1 MPLPIVGILAGI
13 GQLWTAWLDSKK
25 AKYEAE
31 KNFQLSL
38 AEAEAT
44 WDLVA
49 LRQAQFS
56 WKDEL
61 ITLIVFGPLML
72 AWIPEYRSGIMEWV
86 EFVSALPVW
95 YQMLIFGIT
104 AASFGLRWF
113 FKQQNFKVGGNH
125 GSNSS

>member
-1 MPLPIVGILAGI
+1 MAVWIPALISGI
-13 GQLWTAWLDSKK
+13 GQVFTSWLETKK
-25 AKYEAE
+25 AKHQAE
-31 KNFQLSL
+31 IKFQ
-38 AEAEAT
+38 EKMGEIEAT

-72 AWIPEYRSGIMEWV
+72 AWIPDYRAGIMEWV
-86 EFVSALPVW
+86 GFVEALPLW
-95 YQMLIFGIT
+95 YQILIFGIT

-113 FKQQNFKVGGNH
+113 FKQQNFKVGDK
-125 GSNSS
+125 

>member
-1 MPLPIVGILAGI
+1 MAVWIPALISGVSELFRSWMDA
-13 GQLWTAWLDSKK
+13 KK
-25 AKYEAE
+25 AKHQAE
-31 KNFQLSL
+31 IKFQEKL

-61 ITLIVFGPLML
+61 ITLVVFGPLIM
-72 AWIPEYRSGIMEWV
+72 AWNPDWRAGVMEWV
-86 EFVSALPVW
+86 AFVQALPLW
-95 YQMLIFGIT
+95 YQVLIFGIT

-113 FKQQNFKVGGNH
+113 FKQQNFKI
-125 GSNSS
+125 GSGS